1 MPEITLPGLPAM
13 VQAARRGVRALLEE
27 TGGCARADDVE
38 LIASEFAS
46 NAVLHSR
53 SAGADGS
60 FTVRLEVKPGWVRLE
75 VADAGAAEGRAHVR
89 VDDDEHKRGLL
100 IVDAV
105 ADRWGHRRPS
115 EGRAVFWAELG
126 WEES

>member
-27 TGGCARADDVE
+27 TGCARIDDAE
-38 LIASEFAS
+38 LIVSEFAS

-53 SAGADGS
+53 SAGMDGS
-60 FTVRLEVKPGWVRLE
+60 FTVLVEAKPGWLRLEVS
-75 VADAGAAEGRAHVR
+75 DAGPAEDQMYQRA
-89 VDDDEHKRGLL
+89 DDEHRRGLL

-105 ADRWGHRRPS
+105 ADRWGHRRPA
-115 EGRAVFWAELG
+115 GTRAVFWAELD
-126 WEES
+126 WEATA

>member
-27 TGGCARADDVE
+27 SDCARIGDAE
-38 LIASEFAS
+38 LIVSELAS

-53 SAGADGS
+53 SAGAGGS
-60 FTVRLEVKPGWVRLE
+60 FTVTLEVKPGWARLE
-75 VADAGAAEGRAHVR
+75 VADAGPAAADPDRERP
-89 VDDDEHKRGLL
+89 DDDEHRRGLL

-105 ADRWGHRRPS
+105 ADRWGHLRPS
-115 EGRAVFWAELG
+115 EDRAVYWAELT

>member
-27 TGGCARADDVE
+27 TDCARIDDAE
-38 LIASEFAS
+38 LIVSEFAS

-53 SAGADGS
+53 SAGVDGS
-60 FTVRLEVKPGWVRLE
+60 FTVALEVKPGWVRLE
-75 VADAGAAEGRAHVR
+75 VADAGPAAETGRGHP
-89 VDDDEHKRGLL
+89 DDEHRRGLL

-105 ADRWGHRRPS
+105 ADRWGHQRPS
-115 EGRAVFWAELG
+115 GGCAVFWAELV